1 MKIYRKIDEIKQP
14 FFKACVTIGNFDG
27 VHFGHQQLFARVVE
41 NARKRGGTSVAIT
54 FDPHPLQ
61 VLLPGGIK
69 LISTCDQK
77 IELIEMAGI
86 DVLLIIPFTREFAR
100 TTAESFVADLLV
112 KRIGLQELVVGYDYA
127 FGKGRSGNIDFLKK
141 QGESYGFPVT
151 VIEPYYEQ
159 NELVSSSKIRQLV
172 VDGKMAEARSLL
184 GRHYQIR
191 GTVQVGKQRGGKEV
205 GFPTANLKFDEEDLV
220 PRHGVYVTQVICD
233 GKCYG
238 GVLNIGY
245 NPTFGEEQLVAETHI
260 FDFNKDIYGRPI
272 KINLLQFLRSER
284 KFSGVQELA
293 EQIGRDVLKA
303 KQVLA
308 NHKKDLAVSCTE
320 RFNR

>member
-14 FFKACVTIGNFDG
+14 FSNACVTIGNFDG
-27 VHFGHQQLFARVVE
+27 VHFGHQQLFSRVVE
-41 NARKRGGTSVAIT
+41 KAQGRKGTSIAIT

-77 IELIEMAGI
+77 TELIEMAGI
-86 DVLLIIPFTREFAR
+86 DVLLIIPFTREFAK
-100 TTAESFVADLLV
+100 TTAEFFVADLLV
-112 KRIGLQELVVGYDYA
+112 KRIGMQELVVGYDYA

-141 QGESYGFPVT
+141 QGEIFGFPVT

-172 VDGKMAEARSLL
+172 VEGKMESAGSLL

-191 GTVQVGKQRGGKEV
+191 GTVQRGKQRGGKEI
-205 GFPTANLKFDEEDLV
+205 GFPTANLKLAEEDLV

-260 FDFNKDIYGRPI
+260 FNFNKDIYGRPI
-272 KINLLQFLRSER
+272 KINLLKFLRSER

-293 EQIGRDVLKA
+293 EQIGRDVLRA

-308 NHKKDLAVSCTE
+308 YHKKELAVSCSE
-320 RFNR
+320 QFNH

>member
-1 MKIYRKIDEIKQP
+1 MKIYRNIDEIKGP
-14 FFKACVTIGNFDG
+14 LLKPCVTIGNFDG
-27 VHFGHQQLFARVVE
+27 VHCGHQQLFARVVK
-41 NARKRGGTSVAIT
+41 NARERNGTSVAIT

-86 DVLLIIPFTREFAR
+86 DVLLIIPFTTEFAK

-112 KRIGLQELVVGYDYA
+112 KRIGLQELIVGYDYA

-141 QGESYGFPVT
+141 QGDFFGFPVT
-151 VIEPYYEQ
+151 VIEPYYQEGH
-159 NELVSSSKIRQLV
+159 LVSSSKIRQLV
-172 VDGKMAEARSLL
+172 VEGKMIDARALL

-191 GTVQVGKQRGGKEV
+191 GTVQVGKQRGGPEI
-205 GFPTANLKFDEEDLV
+205 GFPTANLKLDEEDLI
-220 PRHGVYVTQVICD
+220 PRLGVYVTQVICD

-260 FDFNKDIYGRPI
+260 FDFDKDIYGRPI
-272 KINLLQFLRSER
+272 NINLLKFLRGER
-284 KFSGVQELA
+284 KFSGVDELA
-293 EQIGRDVLKA
+293 AQISRDVLMA
-303 KQVLA
+303 KQLLA
-308 NHKKDLAVSCTE
+308 GFKNELAASCSE
-320 RFNR
+320 QFNQ